1 MMADLWSGIW
11 TIARKDLTEWFS
23 GRGGSIAGLGAVLG
37 MVVAFGVL
45 VPLIGGA
52 YWLAE
57 PWHLLIWAWLPMFLM
72 IGSVADS
79 IAGERER
86 HTFETLLST
95 RLSPAALVL
104 GKALAAILYGWGA
117 TMLCFG
123 LALATLY
130 VAHLPA
136 YPMTR
141 LPEIGLTTAW
151 LALLIAILTAAG
163 GMLISLRAASV
174 RNALQMLTIMA
185 LVIFLG
191 ANYLAPLLFQWMAPQ
206 WLLQEPDALIPLAG
220 VALALLDLVLL
231 ALVVLRFRQ
240 REWLVD

>member
-1 MMADLWSGIW
+1 MIADLWSGIW
-11 TIARKDLTEWFS
+11 TITRKDLTEWFS

-37 MVVAFGVL
+37 MVATFGVL

-52 YWLAE
+52 YWLAD

-95 RLSPAALVL
+95 RLSPASIVL

-130 VAHLPA
+130 ITHLPT
-136 YPMTR
+136 YPMTW

-163 GMLISLRAASV
+163 GMLISLRSPSV
-174 RNALQMLTIMA
+174 RNALQLLTIMA

-191 ANYLAPLLFQWMAPQ
+191 ANYLAPLLLQLAAPQ
-206 WLLQEPDALIPLAG
+206 WLLLEPDVLIPPAG
-220 VALALLDLVLL
+220 IVLALLDFLLLV
-231 ALVVLRFRQ
+231 LVVLRFRR